1 MENQPTGRDLLA
13 EAITLI
19 QASIASKETALS
31 GMSVLVPANCEFIV
45 MCAGAPLTFDVDRE
59 KREVSNPR
67 GAQPEDCVT
76 FNKTDADKLAAT
88 IHDSNQRQAIV
99 VPRRTAI
106 TSALDD
112 ARTLLAEIQAAP

>member
-1 MENQPTGRDLLA
+1 MENQPTERDLLN

-19 QASIASKETALS
+19 QASIESKETALS

-45 MCAGAPLTFDVDRE
+45 VRAGTPITFDVDRE

-67 GAQPEDCVT
+67 AAQPEDCVT
-76 FNKTDADKLAAT
+76 FNKEDADKLAAS
-88 IHDSNQRQAIV
+88 IHDGNKRQAIA

-112 ARTLLAEIQAAP
+112 ARALLELMKP